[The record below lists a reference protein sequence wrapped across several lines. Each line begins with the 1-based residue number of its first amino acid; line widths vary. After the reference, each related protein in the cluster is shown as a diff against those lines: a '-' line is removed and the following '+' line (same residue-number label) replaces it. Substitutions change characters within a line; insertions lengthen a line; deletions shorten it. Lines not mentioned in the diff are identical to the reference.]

1 MDNSY
6 LNDAREL
13 EADLTAFM
21 QDIIRIPSLSSQEGN
36 VIERIRQEMEKLDFD
51 EVTVDPM
58 GNLIGRI
65 GSGPQVVAL
74 DGHVDTVDVGDRSLW
89 DREPF
94 SGDVEDGVLYG
105 RGTSDMKGGVASSV
119 YAGGLIKQ
127 RGIPDN
133 VTLYVTA
140 TVQEEDCDGLC
151 WQYIAK
157 EDGIRPDLVVITEP
171 TSCVSIAAIAGAWKC
186 RCIRPVFPAM
196 APRRSV
202 ASTPCTRWRTSL
214 RTSNRST
221 NDSNLASPL
230 GKGTVTISEI
240 RSTSPSLCAV
250 ADGCTIHLDRRL
262 TIGETEATA
271 VAEIEALPSV
281 QAADATVTVLEY
293 AVPSYTGLTYP
304 TRKYYPTWELPEDA
318 AGTQAALAAHL
329 NAFETKMPK
338 SASGCSVRMPW
349 RRQECSEFRR
359 LDSGRV
365 TKNSRTRRTSRWKS
379 STSCAAALSIPP
391 SWMSSRRALR
401 RRPLS
406 ECDSDTH
413 CHGPER
419 PRLADDTGLV
429 RRGDRHC
436 AGYGGPPEEG
446 IQERCGDLAPAT
458 QVGFSDLSST
468 SPRVRATHS
477 KLA

>member
-1 MDNSY
+1 MNNNY
-6 LNDAREL
+6 LNDARQL
-13 EADLTAFM
+13 GADLTTFM

-36 VIERIRQEMEKLDFD
+36 VIERIREEMEKLDFD

-65 GSGPQVVAL
+65 GSGPRVIAF

-94 SGDVEDGVLYG
+94 SGDIEDGILYG
-105 RGTSDMKGGVASSV
+105 RGTSDMKGGVAASV

-151 WQYIAK
+151 WQYIAN
-157 EDGIRPDLVVITEP
+157 EDGIRPELVVITEP
-171 TSCVSIAAIAGAWKC
+171 TSLRVYRGHRGRMEMEVHTSGVSCHGSAPERGVNAVYKMADIIADIESLNE
-186 RCIRPVFPAM
+186 RLE
-196 APRRSV
+196 PR
-202 ASTPCTRWRTSL
+202 
-214 RTSNRST
+214 
-221 NDSNLASPL
+221 DPL

-262 TIGETEATA
+262 TIDETEATA

-281 QAADATVTVLEY
+281 QAADASVTVLEY

-318 AGTQAALAAHL
+318 AGTKAALAAHQ
-329 NAFETKMPK
+329 NAFGEDAEVGFWVFSTNAVATAGMLGMPTIGFGPGHEK
-338 SASGCSVRMPW
+338 FAHAPNEQVEIEHLVRCSA
-349 RRQECSEFRR
+349 FY
-359 LDSGRV
+359 
-365 TKNSRTRRTSRWKS
+365 
-379 STSCAAALSIPP
+379 AALVDEF
-391 SWMSSRRALR
+391 AK
-401 RRPLS
+401 
-406 ECDSDTH
+406 
-413 CHGPER
+413 GPE
-419 PRLADDTGLV
+419 T
-429 RRGDRHC
+429 
-436 AGYGGPPEEG
+436 E
-446 IQERCGDLAPAT
+446 AT
-458 QVGFSDLSST
+458 Q
-468 SPRVRATHS
+468 
-477 KLA
+477 